1 MIHSNSFSEQQTS
14 SKLNKNAPTQQPA
27 KQSTKVMITG
37 DDILI
42 EYVSRLVKNLNLL
55 QGENMQ
61 IVQVERVEKFISHY
75 VWHMPDVQKE
85 GASQFNSPLLMERL
99 GNRLN
104 EMTDR
109 RRRLIKY
116 MFKKENKHEQFEG
129 QYPVMIRR
137 KDEVI

>member
-1 MIHSNSFSEQQTS
+1 
-14 SKLNKNAPTQQPA
+14 
-27 KQSTKVMITG
+27 MITG

-42 EYVSRLVKNLNLL
+42 EYVSRLVKSLNQVHEDLIHG
-55 QGENMQ
+55 QQ
-61 IVQVERVEKFISHY
+61 IDRMEKFITHY
-75 VWHMPDVQKE
+75 VWHMPDVNRDGDDQAMENKI
-85 GASQFNSPLLMERL
+85 MKERL
-99 GNRLN
+99 SNRLS

-116 MFKKENKHEQFEG
+116 MFKKENKHDQFES